1 MSEDAIA
8 HEIAVSLGGKNWV
21 VAEERGEQGVA
32 GPDLV
37 VEDPAGRSY
46 LIEVKSGQGATHF
59 SQIAQVESM
68 AASRLQQGDAAQQVQ
83 PVLVTTMAV
92 SERIGAMAETVGV
105 EIVKAHGSPEE
116 IGVAV
121 ARQLSQSAE

>member
-8 HEIAVSLGGKNWV
+8 HEIAISLGENNWI
-21 VAEERGEQGVA
+21 VAEGRGEQGVI

-37 VEDPAGRSY
+37 VEDPAGRAY
-46 LIEVKSGQGATHF
+46 LIEVKSGQGVTHF

-68 AASRLQQGDAAQQVQ
+68 AADRLQQGDDPRQVQ
-83 PVLVTTMAV
+83 PVLVTNMAV

-105 EIVKAHGSPEE
+105 EIVEVHGSPEE

-121 ARQLSQSAE
+121 ARQLSQPAE